1 MFNTKT
7 GAFLLIASVL
17 FLGACS
23 LDMTIPKGMPPQVH
37 MPPKGEIKVEE
48 PIVENPALEPGR
60 NVMVEVLLP
69 DSERKTEALLEQYKA
84 NLEALEENL
93 D

>member
-1 MFNTKT
+1 MFHKGFNV
-7 GAFLLIASVL
+7 ALVL
-17 FLGACS
+17 AMVFFLGACS
-23 LDMTIPKGMPPQVH
+23 FDMTIPKGTPPQIIV
-37 MPPKGEIKVEE
+37 PPKEEVKVEE
-48 PIVENPALEPGR
+48 PVVKNPALEDGR

-69 DSERKTEALLEQYKA
+69 ESERKTEALLEQYKA